1 MFLNQPSGQQDNT
14 AVGVA
19 SVGAGSIYCN
29 EKRDSNSSWGGGNN
43 QQPPDLDEIF
53 KKLGGALS
61 RVFGGSGN
69 PQGDGEGGG
78 GRRGSYGKFGSIGI
92 GFFALAV
99 LVVWGLSGIYIVSEG
114 SRGVVLRFGA
124 YQYTT
129 SPGPHWH
136 IPYPVEVVEKVD
148 VDRIRSAQNKTHM
161 LTEDENIV
169 EVELA
174 TQYRVKDAPD
184 YLFNVRLPDAF
195 DISINQAEGTLFQVM
210 ESALR
215 EVVGKSEMDFILGAG
230 RAEIASRMRSLMQET
245 LDDYRSGIEVV
256 SVNLQQSQPPQAVQD
271 AFADAI
277 KAREDEIRFVN
288 EAEAYANGVI
298 PQARGQAARMVEE
311 ATAYREKVT
320 ASSKGEAD
328 RFLKLYAEYRKAPE
342 VTRERLYLQAIESV
356 LSNSSKVIMDMD
368 GGNSLFYL
376 PIDKIFNGSGRKG
389 GGDGMLPD
397 DIARQRNTGEA
408 MPPPVRER
416 VQSDIERLRKGRN

>member
-1 MFLNQPSGQQDNT
+1 MSWKQPGNRRGNT
-14 AVGVA
+14 GET
-19 SVGAGSIYCN
+19 GIDDGPHGMGRGPGN
-29 EKRDSNSSWGGGNN
+29 PWDGGGG
-43 QQPPDLDEIF
+43 QQPPDLDEMF
-53 KKLGGALS
+53 RKLGGILN
-61 RVFGGSGN
+61 RWFGGGK
-69 PQGDGEGGG
+69 PGGDDRG

-92 GFFALAV
+92 GFFIFIV
-99 LVVWGLSGIYIVSEG
+99 LVIWGLSGIYIVSEG

-129 SPGPHWH
+129 GPGPHWH
-136 IPYPVEVVEKVD
+136 IPYPVEKVEKVD

-174 TQYRVKDAPD
+174 TQYRVKDAPN

-195 DISINQAEGTLFQVM
+195 DITIDQAEGTLFQVM

-215 EVVGKSEMDFILGAG
+215 EVVGKGEMDFILGEG
-230 RAEIASRMRSLMQET
+230 RAEIASRIRILMQET
-245 LDDYRSGIEVV
+245 LDDYRSGIEVI

-288 EAEAYANGVI
+288 EAEAYANGII

-311 ATAYREKVT
+311 ATAYREKVI
-320 ASSKGEAD
+320 ANSKGEAD
-328 RFLKLYAEYRKAPE
+328 RFLKLYSEYRKAPR
-342 VTRERLYLQAIESV
+342 VTRERLYLQAVESV
-356 LSNSSKVIMDMD
+356 LSNSSKVMMDVD

-376 PIDKIFNGSGRKG
+376 PIDKILGSP
-389 GGDGMLPD
+389 DVTQPD
-397 DIARQRNTGEA
+397 DDSASRRNTGEPS
-408 MPPPVRER
+408 PPPLRER
-416 VQSDIERLRKGRN
+416 ARSGVDRLRRGRN